1 MQNNLQY
8 VCKPSVSGGY
18 KVTVKPYNAQQD
30 IEERLVLVAEMCILN
45 KLADDYSVAL
55 SNIPCVKERFN
66 MYAKSSR
73 WRFNDVRRKMCR
85 VTGNKTLFEKFE
97 SDICEIIDNDEM
109 NIEWLENTIKSQLV
123 GKIEWQ
129 YIDAVMLSGILSGL
143 IDILMVLNY
152 RLYGKY
158 GDEYAKI
165 KEDIDVIEK
174 AFGDKLLNKGS
185 HPDLTNVGD
194 ALESFFKN
202 IKQKS
207 EEFVKKSKKERELSC
222 LKETKTA

>member
-1 MQNNLQY
+1 MQNNPQY

-18 KVTVKPYNAQQD
+18 RVTVKPYNSQQD

-129 YIDAVMLSGILSGL
+129 YIDAVMLSGILGGL

-158 GDEYAKI
+158 GNEYEKI
-165 KEDIDVIEK
+165 KEDTDVIEK
-174 AFGDKLLNKGS
+174 AFGDKLLNKDLL
-185 HPDLTNVGD
+185 PDLTCVGD
-194 ALESFFKN
+194 VLETFFKN

-222 LKETKTA
+222 SKETKTA